1 MVSEAGAG
9 PLLPET
15 LPVPPGAFLCRHELL
30 TLTEWTAPAD
40 KTRMRRR
47 PIGQI
52 LVEKNEISE
61 ADLQAAL
68 AEQERSGRRLGE
80 ILIEQGRTSW
90 LALARAI
97 AEQVLDIQSQ
107 AAEPAPQPV
116 APAPGEDPVLLVR
129 MMAEQVANTPPPP
142 ERRPIAPIPP
152 QDSALARAMVEQVAH
167 FAPPAIA
174 PAPTPPERPAAPDP
188 LEDPQVRLLSV
199 EALLRER
206 QRAFIE
212 LVTTTETLRMKVT
225 RLEEILEER
234 DRELTR
240 LRVIRAS

>member
-1 MVSEAGAG
+1 
-9 PLLPET
+9 
-15 LPVPPGAFLCRHELL
+15 
-30 TLTEWTAPAD
+30 
-40 KTRMRRR
+40 MRRR

-97 AEQVLDIQSQ
+97 AEQVLDIQPQ
-107 AAEPAPQPV
+107 PAEPGSELVSPP
-116 APAPGEDPVLLVR
+116 PGEDPVLLVR
-129 MMAEQVANTPPPP
+129 LMAEQVANTPPPP
-142 ERRPIAPIPP
+142 ESRPIAPIPP

-167 FAPPAIA
+167 FAPPTPA
-174 PAPTPPERPAAPDP
+174 PAPTTPQKPVAPGP
-188 LEDPQVRLLSV
+188 LEDPEVKLHSV

-234 DRELTR
+234 ERELTR
-240 LRVIRAS
+240 LRVLRAS

>member
-1 MVSEAGAG
+1 
-9 PLLPET
+9 
-15 LPVPPGAFLCRHELL
+15 
-30 TLTEWTAPAD
+30 
-40 KTRMRRR
+40 MRRR

-52 LVEKNEISE
+52 LIEKNEISE
-61 ADLQAAL
+61 EDLQAAL

-107 AAEPAPQPV
+107 PAEPEPEPV
-116 APAPGEDPVLLVR
+116 APAAGEDPVLLVR
-129 MMAEQVANTPPPP
+129 LMAEQVANTPPPP
-142 ERRPIAPIPP
+142 ERTPIAPAPP
-152 QDSALARAMVEQVAH
+152 QDSALARAMAEQVAD
-167 FAPPAIA
+167 FAPPSPALASSEPEPA
-174 PAPTPPERPAAPDP
+174 PAPQQPPVVPAPAPQQTPVASVPAPQQTPVAPAPAPQHAPDP
-188 LEDPQVRLLSV
+188 LDDPENRLHSV

-225 RLEEILEER
+225 RLEEILDER
-234 DRELTR
+234 DRELAR
-240 LRVIRAS
+240 LRVLRVS